1 MKNGKYLGITGKYK
15 RWLCV
20 HVWEVMP
27 ELFLYHNKH
36 DTNTVFHERRCTPL
50 PCLNLNWQKLKNGK
64 FRDKLC
70 CITFVTRST
79 ALTNLDLFFGGKID
93 WSCWQQTS
101 FSLPC
106 WSHLSK
112 LTKRILFQ
120 NYARC
125 PIIDQNRRS
134 VIKISISK
142 MTIYQ
147 ISLHLQRR
155 IQDFPEGGANPKKGV
170 LTYCWPKFAEN
181 CMKMKNIGPGG
192 RSKFYYVDPPL
203 IYLLKII
210 ITFV

>member
-1 MKNGKYLGITGKYK
+1 MGNILESLVSINAD
-15 RWLCV
+15 CV
-20 HVWEVMP
+20 CMSEKSCPSCFFTTINMI
-27 ELFLYHNKH
+27 LI
-36 DTNTVFHERRCTPL
+36 FHERRCTPL
-50 PCLNLNWQKLKNGK
+50 PCLNLNWQQLKNGK

-120 NYARC
+120 NYSRC

-155 IQDFPEGGANPKKGV
+155 IQDFPEGGANPKRG
-170 LTYCWPKFAEN
+170 C
-181 CMKMKNIGPGG
+181 
-192 RSKFYYVDPPL
+192 
-203 IYLLKII
+203 
-210 ITFV
+210 